1 MREGGDA
8 TSSIVVKPPLPKFVF
23 IGLSPLTWPHV
34 PTLEEFPEA
43 KTLHVLAKLILSNR
57 LGFSFSEALPNLSL
71 LMIGL

>member
-1 MREGGDA
+1 
-8 TSSIVVKPPLPKFVF
+8 
-23 IGLSPLTWPHV
+23 LTWPHV